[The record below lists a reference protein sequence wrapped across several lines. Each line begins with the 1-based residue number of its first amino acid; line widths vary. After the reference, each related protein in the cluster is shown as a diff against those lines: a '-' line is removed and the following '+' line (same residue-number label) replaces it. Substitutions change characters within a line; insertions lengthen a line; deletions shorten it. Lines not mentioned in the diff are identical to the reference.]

1 MLDGMQSFCFA
12 TGTRINVPKSFQ
24 FSSWCSGQR
33 DVQTLSSLSADNSG
47 TSRGSTTFNSVS
59 EHFSIT
65 FTSWKLGLSG
75 SVYGPA
81 KHLSTFLHFG
91 PSVNS
96 PCLKQVRKLCSFCNI
111 ACYTLKY
118 LSICIYIDNYICIC
132 MLAYSSFTHVSHH
145 LVRRPKNYAHW
156 HCILLSRTFSLSDLC
171 FG

>member
-1 MLDGMQSFCFA
+1 MSLGIMFVNGWYAIFLCCHRYSDL
-12 TGTRINVPKSFQ
+12 PKSFQ
-24 FSSWCSGQR
+24 LSSWCSGQPR
-33 DVQTLSSLSADNSG
+33 FYHLQLSLWAFFD
-47 TSRGSTTFNSVS
+47 
-59 EHFSIT
+59 HFHLMKVRA
-65 FTSWKLGLSG
+65 FR
-75 SVYGPA
+75 VYGPA

-91 PSVNS
+91 PRVNS